1 MSEAQASSLM
11 ADGRGAHFDPDVLDT
26 FMLAVPVPA

>member
-1 MSEAQASSLM
+1 VAEAAAMM
-11 ADGRGAHFDPDVLDT
+11 AEGRGTHFDPEVLDT